1 MIGENAPMA
10 FSDLEFVSVSEACPG
25 IRVAA
30 SYATSDNFTGAV
42 VPGYT
47 APIVLVSRALAQRLC
62 LAQGEAEARG
72 LGLKIF
78 DGYRPV
84 KAVAFFQEWARR
96 PEDNLRLKER
106 FYPEYTRSELF
117 ERGFISTR
125 SSHSRGAAVDLTLV
139 MPTGEE
145 LDMGTE
151 FDFFHE
157 RSFTNSPLITAAA
170 RDNRRRLEE
179 VMSTAGFR
187 NFPQEWWH
195 FSLKTEPFPEQYF
208 DFDVAAPTRS

>member
-1 MIGENAPMA
+1 MTSIHPG
-10 FSDLEFVSVSEACPG
+10 FVSVSESCPG
-25 IRVAA
+25 IRLAA
-30 SYATSDNFTGAV
+30 SYATSDNFTGVV

-47 APIVLVSRALAQRLC
+47 AQVVLVSRALAQMLS
-62 LAQGEAEARG
+62 LAQREAEALG

-84 KAVAFFQEWARR
+84 KAVTFFQEWAQR

-139 MPTGEE
+139 MPSGVE

-151 FDFFHE
+151 FDYFHE
-157 RSFTNSPLITAAA
+157 RSFTDSPLISSSA
-170 RDNRRRLEE
+170 RDNRRQLEE
-179 VMSTAGFR
+179 VMVKAGFR
-187 NFPQEWWH
+187 NYSQEWWH
-195 FSLKTEPFPEQYF
+195 FSLRAEPFPEQYF
-208 DFDVAAPTRS
+208 DFDVAETIRS